1 MMTPTLVRTLHHR
14 PDTASVYTGRNQ
26 VPSGD
31 NDFEWHINDPLLL
44 ANADET
50 ETRVHVKSDSES
62 LMTDENIN
70 AENSIGAVDESNVA
84 SHVPPTQTPF
94 DANNEDLDSNE
105 VCVTKIKQEPD
116 ADRWNDR
123 TSYDGMYTFGDTFR
137 DSNTALATPQ
147 DGTSAQGS
155 SHDLKHADP
164 TQYANITPRTNYQY
178 HVGDVS
184 SMSVDIDTEATV
196 PKHHWTWCRLC
207 KRGTSNLERH
217 MTVCQMNPDF
227 ADQAKFGCSKCS
239 RLFKARSYLVD
250 HERSFHSNAPSY
262 ECHRCRRFFKYRMQ
276 LKRHKEHCVGMAN
289 GPLLPRPTQLAATGV
304 VATLC
309 ANSHDVIA
317 VTGVAPSL
325 YAGSHDVNHLDSVH
339 ERASHE
345 SPPLCT

>member
-1 MMTPTLVRTLHHR
+1 MRTPPLPVVRTLHHK

-26 VPSGD
+26 APSGD

-50 ETRVHVKSDSES
+50 ETRVHVKTDSES
-62 LMTDENIN
+62 LMTGGDIN
-70 AENSIGAVDESNVA
+70 AETSINTVDESNIA
-84 SHVPPTQTPF
+84 SDLPPTQTPF
-94 DANNEDLDSNE
+94 DANNEDMDSSE
-105 VCVTKIKQEPD
+105 VCVTKIKQEPN

-123 TSYDGMYTFGDTFR
+123 TSYDGMYTFGD
-137 DSNTALATPQ
+137 SNATIATH
-147 DGTSAQGS
+147 GTWDQGS

-164 TQYANITPRTNYQY
+164 SQYTNTTPRTNYQY

-276 LKRHKEHCVGMAN
+276 LKRHKEHCVGIPN
-289 GPLLPRPTQLAATGV
+289 GPLLPRPTQLA
-304 VATLC
+304 
-309 ANSHDVIA
+309 

-325 YAGSHDVNHLDSVH
+325 YTGSHDVNHIDSVH
-339 ERASHE
+339 TEQASHE

>member
-1 MMTPTLVRTLHHR
+1 MMTPPLVRTLHHR
-14 PDTASVYTGRNQ
+14 PDTVSVYTGRDQ
-26 VPSGD
+26 APSGD

-44 ANADET
+44 GNADESEAAT
-50 ETRVHVKSDSES
+50 TVHVKTDSES
-62 LMTDENIN
+62 LMNDECVNT
-70 AENSIGAVDESNVA
+70 ENSIGAVDDSNVA
-84 SHVPPTQTPF
+84 SHVPPTQTLS
-94 DANNEDLDSNE
+94 DANNEDMDSSE

-116 ADRWNDR
+116 VDRWNDR
-123 TSYDGMYTFGDTFR
+123 TSYDGMYTFGDTFG

-164 TQYANITPRTNYQY
+164 SQYTNTTPRTNYQY

-227 ADQAKFGCSKCS
+227 AGQAKFGCSKCS

-276 LKRHKEHCVGMAN
+276 LKRHKEHCVGIAN

-304 VATLC
+304 
-309 ANSHDVIA
+309 
-317 VTGVAPSL
+317 APSL
-325 YAGSHDVNHLDSVH
+325 YTGSHDVNHLPSVH
-339 ERASHE
+339 TEQASHSHE